1 MENFVCQNCQHPCS
15 LCEERKGPSGFTQSM
30 WHHRF
35 SRTALCLDCCKPKCT
50 SAHCETCTTCRDPA
64 CTRRGRC
71 KKPIVPL
78 HPKQFLGSKEE
89 LTTYLCERCRYIT
102 CACGKIMPKT
112 TQKRKKK
119 AGTLGQ
125 QVYVCTDCES
135 RTQWHQ
141 DAQVRAT

>member
-1 MENFVCQNCQHPCS
+1 MCQNCQHPCS
-15 LCEERKGPSGFTQSM
+15 LCEEKKGPTGFTQSM
-30 WHHRF
+30 WHNRF
-35 SRTALCLDCCKPKCT
+35 SRSALCLDCCKPKCT
-50 SAHCETCTTCRDPA
+50 SPHCETCITCRDPT

-78 HPKQFLGSKEE
+78 NPKQFLSSKEE

-102 CACGKIMPKT
+102 CACGNIMPKI

-125 QVYVCTDCES
+125 QVYVCTDCQS
-135 RTQWHQ
+135 RTQWQ
-141 DAQVRAT
+141 EDAGMRAK